1 MSRKNL
7 SVRVCGA
14 AVLASVAMLLLCSAV
29 FAASTEALLYKF
41 PNDTFSGGFPSGRLL
56 FDSSGNI
63 YGTGERGGTEGFDDG
78 VVFKLTP
85 PATQGGA
92 WTQEV
97 LYSFQGNNHGVSDG
111 AQPMGGV
118 VMDENG
124 ALYGVTVRGGISS
137 RGAIYKL
144 TPPATPGGAW
154 TETILHFFGGSTNGM
169 GPASRLLRIKNG
181 TLYGTTLAGGKF
193 GAGTVFR
200 LKPPAT
206 GQTSWTLNL
215 LYHFTGGSDGGTPS
229 GELILDSTGAFY
241 GMTMKG
247 GAGFGTVYKL
257 TPPATPGAAWT
268 EGVLYPFDGHADGA
282 NPRGGLVRDA
292 VGALYGTT
300 QQATRGCT
308 GMACPLG
315 TVFQLT
321 PPATPGGTW
330 NHAILHSFADVLEG
344 VNPSTT
350 LTQGLLAGTLYG
362 TTQGNTLF
370 KLTPPAVSGGTY
382 TFRVLHTFVF
392 TLDGAP
398 PDASLV
404 LRAGALYGATRF
416 GPKAGSV
423 DGQGAVFKFVP

>member
-1 MSRKNL
+1 MKPIVTTSFVFAL
-7 SVRVCGA
+7 LAA
-14 AVLASVAMLLLCSAV
+14 AVLFLSGRAT
-29 FAASTEALLYKF
+29 ASTETLLYKF
-41 PNDTFSGGFPSGRLL
+41 PADVLSGGLPSGRLL

-63 YGTGERGGTEGFDDG
+63 YGTTERGGTGFDNG

-144 TPPATPGGAW
+144 TPPSTPGGTW
-154 TETILHFFGGSTNGM
+154 TETILHFFGGDLNGM
-169 GPASRLLRIKNG
+169 GPASRLLRVKNG
-181 TLYGTTLAGGKF
+181 ALIGTTLAGGKF

-206 GQTSWTLNL
+206 GQTAWTLNL

-229 GELILDSTGAFY
+229 GELILDSTGALY

-257 TPPATPGAAWT
+257 TPPATPGGTWT
-268 EGVLYPFDGHADGA
+268 ESVLYPFDGHADGA

-292 VGALYGTT
+292 AGALYGTT
-300 QQATRGCT
+300 RTGVQGCT
-308 GMACPLG
+308 LNSPCPLG
-315 TVFQLT
+315 TVFQLV
-321 PPATPGGTW
+321 PPSTPGGPW
-330 NHAILHSFADVLEG
+330 GRIVLHSFSGLDGADPG
-344 VNPSTT
+344 VT
-350 LTQGLLAGTLYG
+350 LTPGLLAGTFYG
-362 TTQGNTLF
+362 TTAIGGMFNDGTLF
-370 KLTPPAVSGGTY
+370 KLTPTTPAGVWAL
-382 TFRVLHTFVF
+382 RVLRSFGGV
-392 TLDGAP
+392 LDGEF
-398 PDASLV
+398 PDSSV
-404 LRAGALYGATRF
+404 ALKSGSIYGSVRF
-416 GPKAGSV
+416 GPQVGSLS
-423 DGQGAVFKFVP
+423 DQGAVFKLVP